1 MRLLEHQ
8 SDGGFRL
15 TEDILDKDIYQYPYA
30 ILSHRWGCA
39 NEEVTFEEMVEGLG
53 QDKVGYKKIEFCG
66 EQASVD
72 GLKYFWIDSC
82 CIKRSSDR
90 ELPEAILFSAALAS
104 LCPSRIDS
112 KIANF

>member
-1 MRLLEHQ
+1 MARQ
-8 SDGGFRL
+8 S
-15 TEDILDKDIYQYPYA
+15 LDSI
-30 ILSHRWGCA
+30 
-39 NEEVTFEEMVEGLG
+39 EGL
-53 QDKVGYKKIEFCG
+53 KITKIESNVR
-66 EQASVD
+66 EKKLRVKWWAQIVD
-72 GLKYFWIDSC
+72 VVTRKDRF